1 MNGLLLDTH
10 IWLWVAEGIAGRV
23 SPPVLAAIEQARVDR
38 RLYVSAI
45 SVWEIGLLCAKE
57 KIRLSAPVREWI
69 THAIARPGLEL
80 LPLDAETALESPRL
94 PGAPH
99 GDPADRFLI
108 AAARSNELTLVTAD
122 SKIQAY
128 GQLGYVRV
136 LAA

>member
-1 MNGLLLDTH
+1 
-10 IWLWVAEGIAGRV
+10 
-23 SPPVLAAIEQARVDR
+23 
-38 RLYVSAI
+38 
-45 SVWEIGLLCAKE
+45 
-57 KIRLSAPVREWI
+57 WI
-69 THAIARPGLEL
+69 TQAIARPGLEL
-80 LPLDAETALESPRL
+80 LPLDAETALESTRL

-108 AAARSNELTLVTAD
+108 AVARSNELTLVTAD